1 MNKKLYIV
9 RGLPGSGKSTFALDL
24 VGSDFL
30 VCEADKYFMVDGE
43 YKFDGSKLKEAHE
56 SCRNL
61 VETYM
66 KDSLVNDQFYREIAV
81 SNTFTQAWEMQPYYD
96 LAEKYGYRVYS
107 LIVENRHDGVN
118 QHGVPEEKL
127 VQMKNRFEVQLL
139 PVKEIKLEDV
149 FNDEKKEKLKEFI
162 KEHKDGK

>member
-9 RGLPGSGKSTFALDL
+9 RGLPGSGKSTFALEL

-81 SNTFTQAWEMQPYYD
+81 SNTFTQEWEMQAYID
-96 LAEKYGYRVYS
+96 LAKQYGYMVFTV
-107 LIVENRHDGVN
+107 IVENRHGGVN
-118 QHGVPEEKL
+118 QHGVPDEAL
-127 VQMKNRFEVQLL
+127 TRMRDRFEV
-139 PVKEIKLEDV
+139 KL
-149 FNDEKKEKLKEFI
+149 
-162 KEHKDGK
+162 